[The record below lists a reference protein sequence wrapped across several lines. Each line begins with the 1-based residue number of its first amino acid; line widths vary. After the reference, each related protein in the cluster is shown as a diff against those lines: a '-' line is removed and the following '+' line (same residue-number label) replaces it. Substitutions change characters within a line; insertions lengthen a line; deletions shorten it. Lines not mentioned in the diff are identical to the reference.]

1 MIQPQGMAPAGINFV
16 PAQPQ
21 ELGTLGKSKG
31 WDNIPADKSTNTEL
45 SRQELIPLKPGS
57 PESSAQPL
65 QTRSILPRQEFNF
78 IFKSCLW
85 MRPETIQ
92 SPW

>member
-1 MIQPQGMAPAGINFV
+1 MIGIVIQPQGMAPAGINFV

-31 WDNIPADKSTNTEL
+31 WDNIPADKSINTEL
-45 SRQELIPLKPGS
+45 SRQELIPLKPRS

-65 QTRSILPRQEFNF
+65 QTRSILPSLDRNLILFLNPAF
-78 IFKSCLW
+78 G
-85 MRPETIQ
+85 
-92 SPW
+92 